1 MHEAEGRAVMKLIR
15 CERCGAEITGDT
27 VYGVHARW
35 REHYGVAHPGVTVHR
50 AVVED
55 VAG

>member
-1 MHEAEGRAVMKLIR
+1 MMKLIR

-35 REHYGVAHPGVTVHR
+35 REHYGVAHPGVTVHHAR
-50 AVVED
+50 VSD
-55 VAG
+55 VDDG